1 MKGTG
6 FVTSTGE
13 EKGMETGKSGQKQHL
28 VPPAAPRPSQFA
40 CSGSNM
46 LINSVHTAED
56 RKETGF
62 FHWFKKKRLQA
73 KVPKK
78 KKKLRRRES
87 LIPTWNTH
95 LEIHYENVLC
105 LNLVLV
111 KKLWHVVFQSLL
123 QILPHLTTLDSST
136 WGTFLFST

>member
-46 LINSVHTAED
+46 LINSAHTAED

-78 KKKLRRRES
+78 KKKYDE
-87 LIPTWNTH
+87 
-95 LEIHYENVLC
+95 ENL
-105 LNLVLV
+105 
-111 KKLWHVVFQSLL
+111 
-123 QILPHLTTLDSST
+123 
-136 WGTFLFST
+136 